1 MKAVYK
7 LLILT
12 ILSLTLVVISVI
24 TNLNNNN
31 NNRYNQDIII
41 NYPEQS
47 YFNKDLYIKNLI
59 NDEHYKAL
67 IGSNLFNSIEKSIS
81 KTPGIEK
88 AEVYKLYNGDII
100 IDLYDRKPLAF
111 TNKNSKFFIDE
122 ESNLIKDD
130 SLKLDLPIISPNTNE
145 QDIKEIV
152 KIILEMNKDNYLTE
166 QVKRFWIEEGQVF
179 TNLKS
184 FDFDIKIGNSNNI
197 RQKIKKLKAY
207 CAYYNKE
214 SENLNFNQ
222 IDLTYSNQ
230 LVAIKN

>member
-1 MKAVYK
+1 MKVVYK
-7 LLILT
+7 LLIFT
-12 ILSLTLVVISVI
+12 VLSLTLLVVSI
-24 TNLNNNN
+24 TTNINN
-31 NNRYNQDIII
+31 NNRHKQDIII

-59 NDEHYKAL
+59 NDKYYKAL
-67 IGSNLFNSIEKSIS
+67 IESELFNSIEKSIS

-130 SLKLDLPIISPNTNE
+130 NLKLDLPIISHNTNE
-145 QDIKEIV
+145 KDIREIV

>member
-24 TNLNNNN
+24 TNLNN

-59 NDEHYKAL
+59 NDENYKAL
-67 IGSNLFNSIEKSIS
+67 IENNLFNSIEKSIS
-81 KTPGIEK
+81 KTPGIQK
-88 AEVYKLYNGDII
+88 VEVYKLYNGDII

-122 ESNLIKDD
+122 ESNLILDD
-130 SLKLDLPIISPNTNE
+130 SLKLDLPIISHNSNE

-152 KIILEMNKDNYLTE
+152 KIILEINKDNYLEE

-179 TNLKS
+179 ANLKS

-197 RQKIKKLKAY
+197 REKIKKLKAY

-214 SENLNFNQ
+214 SKNLNFNQ

>member
-1 MKAVYK
+1 MC
-7 LLILT
+7 
-12 ILSLTLVVISVI
+12 
-24 TNLNNNN
+24 
-31 NNRYNQDIII
+31 
-41 NYPEQS
+41 
-47 YFNKDLYIKNLI
+47 FDLGF
-59 NDEHYKAL
+59 D
-67 IGSNLFNSIEKSIS
+67 SIEKSIS
-81 KTPGIEK
+81 NTPGIQK
-88 AEVYKLYNGDII
+88 AEVYKLYNGDVI

-122 ESNLIKDD
+122 ESNLILDN
-130 SLKLDLPIISPNTNE
+130 SLKLDLPIISHNSNE

-152 KIILEMNKDNYLTE
+152 KIILEINKDNYLEE

-179 TNLKS
+179 ANLKS

-197 RQKIKKLKAY
+197 REKIKKLKAY

>member
-1 MKAVYK
+1 MKAVYR
-7 LLILT
+7 LLIFT
-12 ILSLTLVVISVI
+12 ILYLTLVVISI
-24 TNLNNNN
+24 IANN
-31 NNRYNQDIII
+31 NNRYNQHIII

-67 IGSNLFNSIEKSIS
+67 IGSNQFNSIEKSIS

-152 KIILEMNKDNYLTE
+152 KIILEMNKDNYLTK

-197 RQKIKKLKAY
+197 KEKIKKLKAY

>member
-7 LLILT
+7 LLIFTVLF
-12 ILSLTLVVISVI
+12 LALAVISIIANVNNSNKENNDI
-24 TNLNNNN
+24 TT
-31 NNRYNQDIII
+31 
-41 NYPEQS
+41 NYPEQI
-47 YFNKDLYIKNLI
+47 YFNKQLYIKNLMK
-59 NDEHYKAL
+59 DEYYKGL
-67 IGSNLFNSIEKSIS
+67 IKENRFNSIENSIS
-81 KTPGIEK
+81 DIPGIQK
-88 AEVYKLYNGDII
+88 AEVYKLYSGNII

-111 TNKNSKFFIDE
+111 TNMDSKFFIDQ

-130 SLKLDLPIISPNTNE
+130 SLILKLPIISSNSTKKDVE
-145 QDIKEIV
+145 EMV
-152 KIILEMNKDNYLTE
+152 KIILQINKDNYLAS
-166 QVKRFWIEEGQVF
+166 QVERFWIEEDKIF
-179 TNLKS
+179 TKLKS